1 MKSKLMILMVMA
13 IPFGLVSNLMAA
25 TGAREDTS
33 MFLVWIFL
41 GMCSLIVIM
50 QLLPAVFLVI
60 GMMKSLFAGDKSPA
74 KVNIPSEE

>member
-1 MKSKLMILMVMA
+1 
-13 IPFGLVSNLMAA
+13 MAA

-50 QLLPAVFLVI
+50 QLMPAVFLVI